1 MTALQLACDGG
12 YTQIAELLVKAKADL
27 EAKTVVSWTSNVR
40 DYTHYRVHYHAYTC
54 MYMYN

>member
-27 EAKTVVSWTSNVR
+27 EAKTVVS
-40 DYTHYRVHYHAYTC
+40 
-54 MYMYN
+54 